1 MKTIISLF
9 SIIICFYFYPLYA
22 QAQIGYQVSLL
33 NTATGEPR
41 ANVTV
46 TAAVTITDSANKVIY
61 SGTQQATSNDFGV
74 LSLTVGD
81 ANTFSNTDW
90 SKLPLY
96 ISVTVDGV
104 LIGKSQILSVPVA
117 EVAKAVVPELT
128 VEKLV
133 GTWSGSWS
141 SRGPYSTTYTYTYTF
156 YTNNTCEFVK
166 VVSDQSGT
174 YTYNATYKYVII
186 GGHTVFV
193 YDVSY
198 IGGDWETYL
207 DDYAYIE
214 YVNGNLFYKWTL
226 KKQ

>member
-1 MKTIISLF
+1 MKTIIRFFSL
-9 SIIICFYFYPLYA
+9 IICFYFYPLYA

-33 NTATGEPR
+33 NTATGESR

-46 TAAVTITDSANKVIY
+46 TASVTITDSANKVIY

-128 VEKLV
+128 VEKIV
-133 GTWSGSWS
+133 GTWSGSYN
-141 SRGPYSTTYTYTYTF
+141 GINMLFTF
-156 YTNNTCEFVK
+156 SANNTCKYVK
-166 VVSDQSGT
+166 FETNYQST
-174 YTYNATYKYVII
+174 YSATYKYVII

-193 YDVSY
+193 YDASY
-198 IGGDWETYL
+198 SDDHSYL
-207 DDYAYIE
+207 YTPSYAYIE
-214 YVNGNLFYKWTL
+214 FFNGNLFYCGTL

>member
-1 MKTIISLF
+1 MKTIIRFFSL
-9 SIIICFYFYPLYA
+9 IICFYFYPLYA

-104 LIGKSQILSVPVA
+104 LIGKRQILSVPVA

-133 GTWSGSWS
+133 GTWSG
-141 SRGPYSTTYTYTYTF
+141 G
-156 YTNNTCEFVK
+156 YTNAYGVQSYTITFSVNGTCDYLHVDSQEGGSD
-166 VVSDQSGT
+166 VSTGT
-174 YTYNATYKYVII
+174 FKYKII
-186 GGHTVFV
+186 DGHTVFLYSV
-193 YDVSY
+193 TNRTGRNTNIKYNF
-198 IGGDWETYL
+198 
-207 DDYAYIE
+207 E
-214 YVNGNLFYKWTL
+214 YVDGSLFHMCIL
-226 KKQ
+226 QKQ